1 MVTMRPYALWEAC
14 CNPPAGVPEQAMI
27 PSSPEAPAAARR
39 FASEVLAQYAPTLA
53 ESTVDD
59 VRLITSE
66 MVTNAYRYGTEPGD
80 SVLVVIVPTAE
91 LVRIEVHDPRR
102 KRPEYKPE
110 SAIRA
115 RGRGLFILDAL
126 AKRWDVDDRPFGKIV
141 WAEVAR

>member
-1 MVTMRPYALWEAC
+1 
-14 CNPPAGVPEQAMI
+14 MI

-39 FASEVLAQYAPTLA
+39 FVCEVLAHHAPGLA

-59 VRLITSE
+59 VRLIVSE

-80 SVLVVIVPTAE
+80 SVLVVIVPAVE

-102 KRPEYKPE
+102 KHPEYKPE

-126 AKRWDVDDRPFGKIV
+126 AARWDVDDRPFGKIV
-141 WAEVAR
+141 WAEVSC

>member
-1 MVTMRPYALWEAC
+1 MATMRPYALQEAC
-14 CNPPAGVPEQAMI
+14 CHPPSEVPRQTVI

-39 FASEVLAQYAPTLA
+39 FVSEVLAQHTPNLT

-80 SVLVVIVPTAE
+80 SVLVVIVPAIE
-91 LVRIEVHDPRR
+91 RVRVEVHDPRR

-110 SAIRA
+110 SVTRA

-126 AKRWDVDDRPFGKIV
+126 AKRWGVDDRPFGKIV
-141 WAEVAR
+141 WAEVAC